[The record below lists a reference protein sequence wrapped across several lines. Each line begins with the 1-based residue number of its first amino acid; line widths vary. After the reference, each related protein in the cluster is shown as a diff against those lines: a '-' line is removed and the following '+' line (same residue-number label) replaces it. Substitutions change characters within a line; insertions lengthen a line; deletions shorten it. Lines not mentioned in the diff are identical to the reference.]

1 MMDAVFHDG
10 GALLSDS
17 PVYIERD
24 ADAEARLHLRRMDYL
39 SVVEPRQQGKT
50 SLINRLH
57 GHFRSKGYV
66 FAFVDLTIPDKTD
79 EVRWYRSLTALLH
92 DQLVASLPVPGF
104 GQVTN
109 ANGWHDLLRS
119 CAEAA
124 MNARCRLVIALDEV
138 GAAPAA
144 WATGFFAAI
153 RSVYNSREP
162 TECYRHLTFIT
173 AGVYMPRGLIRDGSI
188 SDFNVDHRVRLAD
201 FDEQQVMALASH
213 LPVGIAPEAAHRLYE
228 WTCGQPFVTQRL
240 LLYLSEEPDTVRVG
254 AVDRAVERFFADD
267 TNHLPRLLA
276 ALRDDPQLLSYAITM
291 VETGIEFCP
300 SLDERHFKLAYVI
313 GLVSADEQ
321 RRCKIRNPIYAR
333 VLACS
338 APSSPPC
345 QPSTDGF
352 HLHRQPRPA
361 HQSFSILILCSSRG
375 AIPCVGPQAPRWRSA
390 AGLPCRSEAVRGPF
404 R

>member
-1 MMDAVFHDG
+1 M
-10 GALLSDS
+10 
-17 PVYIERD
+17 
-24 ADAEARLHLRRMDYL
+24 
-39 SVVEPRQQGKT
+39 
-50 SLINRLH
+50 
-57 GHFRSKGYV
+57 
-66 FAFVDLTIPDKTD
+66 
-79 EVRWYRSLTALLH
+79 
-92 DQLVASLPVPGF
+92 
-104 GQVTN
+104 
-109 ANGWHDLLRS
+109 
-119 CAEAA
+119 
-124 MNARCRLVIALDEV
+124 
-138 GAAPAA
+138 
-144 WATGFFAAI
+144 
-153 RSVYNSREP
+153 
-162 TECYRHLTFIT
+162 
-173 AGVYMPRGLIRDGSI
+173 
-188 SDFNVDHRVRLAD
+188 DHRVRLAD

-333 VLACS
+333 ALGTLGAVLAPLPAVHSWFPS
-338 APSSPPC
+338 APATPAGASELQYPDPL
-345 QPSTDGF
+345 Q
-352 HLHRQPRPA
+352 QPRRD
-361 HQSFSILILCSSRG
+361 SRVSG
-375 AIPCVGPQAPRWRSA
+375 HRPRGG
-390 AGLPCRSEAVRGPF
+390 GLPPACLQSEAVRGPF